1 MFIGSIGWLSLA
13 SMAIAQLLKPFFTA
27 RREGIRALSRIIDTG
42 GMPSSHSALV
52 TTLTLCIYEVEGGQ
66 SILFSISLIFSLYFI
81 FEATG
86 LRQEVGH
93 QARVLNRMLDDLHET
108 HQVDRRRL
116 KELVGH
122 TWQEVLAGVVV
133 GVLVFWLGRGWIV
146 VS

>member
-13 SMAIAQLLKPFFTA
+13 SMAIAQLLKPLFTLH
-27 RREGIRALSRIIDTG
+27 REGVRSLSRIFDTG

-52 TTLTLCIYEVEGGQ
+52 TTLTLCIYRAEGGQ
-66 SILFSISLIFSLYFI
+66 SILFSISLVFSLYFI

-86 LRQEVGH
+86 LRQEVGQ
-93 QARVLNRMLDDLHET
+93 QARVLNRMLDELHET

-122 TWQEVLAGVVV
+122 TWQEVLVGIVVGVVV
-133 GVLVFWLGRGWIV
+133 YLLGRGWIQV
-146 VS
+146 A

>member
-1 MFIGSIGWLSLA
+1 MLIGSIGWLSLG
-13 SMAIAQLLKPFFTA
+13 SMVVAQLLKPFLNA
-27 RREGIRALSRIIDTG
+27 KAEGIRAIGRILDTG

-52 TTLTLCIYEVEGGQ
+52 TTLTLSIYSVEGGS

-86 LRQEVGH
+86 LRQEVGR
-93 QARVLNRMLDDLHET
+93 QAQVLNEMVDELQET

-122 TWQEVLAGVVV
+122 SWQEVFGGVVV
-133 GVLVFWLGRGWIV
+133 GVVVFLLGRGWIAA
-146 VS
+146 S